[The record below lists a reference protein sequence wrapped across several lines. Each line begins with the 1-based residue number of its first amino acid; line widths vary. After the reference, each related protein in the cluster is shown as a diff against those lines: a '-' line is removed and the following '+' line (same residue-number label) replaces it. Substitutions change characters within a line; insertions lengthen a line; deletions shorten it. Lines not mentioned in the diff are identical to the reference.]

1 MTSHARSMQ
10 VRRDMT
16 KGEACEGRDSIVSNP
31 TKSRQSPGVAKGGVS
46 FVSRQV
52 RGLVPTRGGLHYSTI
67 TVMLILALL
76 TVAGVGGGGG
86 GGSNGVWAG
95 ESTTTTT
102 ITTDHL
108 TSLLVVDYVLYH
120 RLPSVCFVSSTESQ
134 QDPWVERTA
143 ARVSRLT
150 QAYMAVLRGPQLRA
164 ALGKEM
170 VVVVEEEEGWW
181 RWSGNISSSD
191 AGRSGEA
198 RLCGEGLVVFRL
210 ISHDDAHF
218 FSLVCDVD
226 PDIMVRSSFLKVFS
240 TTLSEAKW
248 LLLSPVPLHS
258 LHLTSPYLP
267 LHSRVTVGVYSEGSH
282 KVALMEAYHV
292 TTEHNL
298 THQLSGSWVLHSA
311 HDQFKEEDETLKNL
325 PKSAFRNSR
334 LKAGEGVLNLPGD
347 VDWDTFK
354 KDLRPGEK
362 VLTKSVKFGRLE
374 ELQGDPILRRDDLT
388 GVHLRCTTIQSPPR
402 TILTPAADGGVEV
415 TGILGSAFKHMME
428 VANFTSKCRSTRDGQ
443 WGGVVNGRWTGMVG
457 DIVRDEADIAL
468 ASLDVTQ
475 QRTEAVDFLM
485 VIVRTDYRLVMK
497 RPTNDD
503 RMWKTF
509 TSEFTREVWVVLAV
523 MLVVLVFALYL
534 VTRYTNDPT
543 LPFSDCVIIVVSG
556 LCGQGCII
564 DFQAAASRLV
574 VLTLQVLHVLAMA
587 HYTSQLVSSMAV
599 GPPLPDIASLSEVR
613 RHDTL
618 KLGFIQGSSVTEY
631 FKTSQSQDHQ
641 VIWQTMDKNNLV
653 KNREEGMT
661 RVLEKP
667 FVFLAAG
674 HYLNQEYGRDCRY
687 FILPTSNFPSMSAL
701 AVKKGFPY
709 TPALNKIIMKMRM
722 TGLLKKWQ
730 NEWSPHH
737 AECNDFEY
745 SPVEFKIIV
754 TALLLMSTGICLALS
769 CLICEN
775 LISKR

>member
-1 MTSHARSMQ
+1 M
-10 VRRDMT
+10 
-16 KGEACEGRDSIVSNP
+16 
-31 TKSRQSPGVAKGGVS
+31 
-46 FVSRQV
+46 
-52 RGLVPTRGGLHYSTI
+52 
-67 TVMLILALL
+67 
-76 TVAGVGGGGG
+76 
-86 GGSNGVWAG
+86 VW
-95 ESTTTTT
+95 E
-102 ITTDHL
+102 DHL

-120 RLPSVCFVSSTESQ
+120 RLPSVCFVSSTDSQ
-134 QDPWVERTA
+134 QDPWVEQTA
-143 ARVSRLT
+143 ARVSKLT

-164 ALGKEM
+164 ALGKEK
-170 VVVVEEEEGWW
+170 EEEERWW
-181 RWSGNISSSD
+181 QWSGNLSSMSD
-191 AGRSGEA
+191 VGRSGDT

-210 ISHDDAHF
+210 ISHHDAHF
-218 FSLVCDVD
+218 FSL
-226 PDIMVRSSFLKVFS
+226 VFS

-248 LLLSPVPLHS
+248 LLLSPAPLHS

-292 TTEHNL
+292 TTQHNL
-298 THQLSGSWVLHSA
+298 TLQLSGSWVLHSPYN
-311 HDQFKEEDETLKNL
+311 QFKEEDETLKNL
-325 PKSAFRNSR
+325 PKSTFKNSR
-334 LKAGEGVLNLPGD
+334 LKTGEGVLHLPGD

-354 KDLRPGEK
+354 KDLRPGEN

-402 TILTPAADGGVEV
+402 TILSTAADGGVEV
-415 TGILGSAFKHMME
+415 TGILGSVFKHMME
-428 VANFTSKCRSTRDGQ
+428 VANFTSTCRSTRDGQ
-443 WGGVVNGRWTGMVG
+443 WGGEVNGRWTGMVG

-485 VIVRTDYRLVMK
+485 VVVRTELVMK

-523 MLVVLVFALYL
+523 MLVVLIFALYL
-534 VTRYTNDPT
+534 VTRYTNEPN
-543 LPFSDCVIIVVSG
+543 LSFSDCVIIVVSG

-564 DFQAAASRLV
+564 DFEAAASRLV

-631 FKTSQSQDHQ
+631 FKTSQSQDHR

-653 KNREEGMT
+653 KNREEGMA

-674 HYLNQEYGRDCRY
+674 HYLNQGYGRDCRY
-687 FILPTSNFPSMSAL
+687 FILPTSNFPSMSAF
-701 AVKKGFPY
+701 AVKKGLPY
-709 TPALNKIIMKMRM
+709 TPVLNKIIMKMRM

-730 NEWSPHH
+730 SEWIPHH

-775 LISKR
+775 LIGKR